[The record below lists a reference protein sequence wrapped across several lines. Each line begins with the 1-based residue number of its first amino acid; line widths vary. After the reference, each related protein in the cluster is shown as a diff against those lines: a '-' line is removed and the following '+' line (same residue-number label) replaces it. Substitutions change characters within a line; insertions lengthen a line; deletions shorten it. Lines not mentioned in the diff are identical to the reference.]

1 MLLIQAPHTPLTH
14 LGIWFELPFPFG
26 NSSLVSLIQSCTFVL
41 NVPAFRHPFS
51 LKIPS
56 EPRKARQKLHF
67 SITCTT
73 YINICTSNK
82 WLLKAVS
89 FPHFFNRTLNII
101 ILINILEKAQIFIGS
116 KHQVFTPGLEST
128 PTDKPVSLF
137 IKT

>member
-1 MLLIQAPHTPLTH
+1 MY
-14 LGIWFELPFPFG
+14 
-26 NSSLVSLIQSCTFVL
+26 FVL
-41 NVPAFRHPFS
+41 NVPAFRQPFS
-51 LKIPS
+51 LKISS

-67 SITCTT
+67 YITCTT
-73 YINICTSNK
+73 YINSCTSNK

-128 PTDKPVSLF
+128 STDKPVSLF
-137 IKT
+137 IKTYCQTQQNTWSCTNELFCIFKLCSPTETGPVWNKVN